1 MGPALAKAFLAVR
14 QSEWNHMREFTHEDE
29 VKLLLTRY

>member
-1 MGPALAKAFLAVR
+1 MGPGLARAFIAVR
-14 QSEWNHMREFTHEDE
+14 QSEWNHMREFTHDDE